1 MHRAGN
7 TPMAERTG
15 CPFLLYLWS
24 YVEEIFLFGI
34 ILSRWQAS
42 EAKQSV
48 WTEDCTPSID
58 YLTRKH
64 LSALPSIVID
74 INCYHHRSNNLP
86 PYSPLF
92 ISLLILPL
100 THKTP
105 MIPHPSNPP
114 RPSPKREK
122 PPLSHMNYPFF
133 TNSKVLAESCLRD
146 FYIYSRAVGQR

>member
-1 MHRAGN
+1 
-7 TPMAERTG
+7 MAERTG
-15 CPFLLYLWS
+15 CPFLLCLWS

-34 ILSRWQAS
+34 ILSCWQAP
-42 EAKQSV
+42 EAKGSN
-48 WTEDCTPSID
+48 

-64 LSALPSIVID
+64 LSTLPSIVID

-92 ISLLILPL
+92 MSLLISPL
-100 THKTP
+100 THKPP
-105 MIPHPSNPP
+105 MIPHPSNPSNPSNPP

-133 TNSKVLAESCLRD
+133 TNSKVLAEPCLRD
-146 FYIYSRAVGQR
+146 FYIYSRAVGLR